1 MLENRH
7 LKYFLEVANLLHVT
21 KAAERLHIAQPALTQ
36 NMQQLESELGVQ
48 LFHRAGR
55 RLTLTEAGRVF
66 RVEAETSL
74 RQFSHAQ
81 RAAQRAARGELG
93 TLVLGFQSTAGLAV
107 VPQLVQCFRS
117 AYPEV
122 EIVLSELGTVAQ
134 NRALLA
140 GEIDVGLM
148 YTTLSGEFAYREL
161 IPESLVIA
169 LPEDHRLA
177 SRDSIALK
185 DLADETLILPSPT
198 ISEVLYHAVLAEC
211 ADSAFQPKKLQEV
224 ATAQT
229 ALGLVSAH
237 FGVAVLP
244 GSVRMLA
251 RKGVEFRPI
260 RNSRIQVQLALMW
273 PKENA
278 SPIIPNLIKCIPA

>member
-7 LKYFLEVANLLHVT
+7 LKYFLEVASLLHVT

-36 NMQQLESELGVQ
+36 NIQQLESELGVQ
-48 LFHRAGR
+48 LFHREGR

-66 RVEAETSL
+66 QAEAERSL
-74 RQFSHAQ
+74 RQFNHAQ

-107 VPQLVQCFRS
+107 VPQLVQRFRGS
-117 AYPEV
+117 YPDV
-122 EIVLSELGTVAQ
+122 EIIFSEMGTSAQ
-134 NRALLA
+134 KKALLA
-140 GEIDVGLM
+140 GEIDIGLM
-148 YTTLSGEFAYREL
+148 YTTRSEEFAYREL
-161 IPESLVIA
+161 IPEALVIA
-169 LPEDHRLA
+169 LPENHRLA

-198 ISEVLYHAVLAEC
+198 VSEVLYHAVLAEC
-211 ADSAFQPKKLQEV
+211 TESAFQPRKLQEV

-229 ALGLVSAH
+229 ALGLVSAR

-244 GSVRMLA
+244 GSVRVLA
-251 RKGVEFRPI
+251 RKGVVFRPI

-278 SPIIPNLIKCIPA
+278 SPIIPNLLQCLPA

>member
-1 MLENRH
+1 MIENRH
-7 LKYFLEVANLLHVT
+7 MRYFLEVANLLHVT
-21 KAAERLHIAQPALTQ
+21 EAAKRLHIAQPALTQ

-48 LFHRAGR
+48 LFRREGR

-66 RVEAETSL
+66 RTEAERSL

-81 RAAQRAARGELG
+81 RAAQRAARGEVG
-93 TLVLGFQSTAGLAV
+93 TLVLGFQSTSGLAV
-107 VPQLVQCFRS
+107 VPQLVQRFRS

-122 EIVLSELGTVAQ
+122 EVVLSEMGTAAQ
-134 NRALLA
+134 QKALLA
-140 GEIDVGLM
+140 GEIDAGLM
-148 YTTLSGEFAYREL
+148 YTTRTEEFAYREL

-198 ISEVLYHAVLAEC
+198 VSEVLYHAVLAEC
-211 ADSAFQPKKLQEV
+211 AESAFQPRKLQEV

-244 GSVRMLA
+244 GSVRMLV

-278 SPIIPNLIKCIPA
+278 SPIIPHLLECVPV